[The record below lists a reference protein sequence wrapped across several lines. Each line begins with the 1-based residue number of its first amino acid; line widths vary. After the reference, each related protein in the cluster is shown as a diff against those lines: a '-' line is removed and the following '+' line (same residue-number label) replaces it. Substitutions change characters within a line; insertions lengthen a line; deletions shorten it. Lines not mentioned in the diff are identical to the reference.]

1 MFDQDT
7 VVGYLYMI
15 KLVHLVDDKIHA
27 RSIGPYSLVTQQ
39 PLGGKAQF
47 GGQRFGEM
55 EVWALEAYG
64 AAYTL
69 QELLTVKSDDVVG
82 RTRVYESIV
91 KGEHA
96 LAPSVPESFN
106 VLVKELQGL
115 GLDVRLE
122 RKEHVVTGAELFEKL
137 VKRELEQPTMMVG
150 LGGSAGEP
158 AKESD

>member
-1 MFDQDT
+1 
-7 VVGYLYMI
+7 
-15 KLVHLVDDKIHA
+15 
-27 RSIGPYSLVTQQ
+27 
-39 PLGGKAQF
+39 
-47 GGQRFGEM
+47 M

-82 RTRVYESIV
+82 RTRVYEAVV

-122 RKEHVVTGAELFEKL
+122 RKEHVVTGEELFEKL
-137 VKRELEQPTMMVG
+137 VRRELE
-150 LGGSAGEP
+150 GSPNESFGSGAGEGEGPETGKSSKRP
-158 AKESD
+158 AGAPAASASKGKD